1 MLTRFRLVFF
11 LSGCAALMF
20 EALWFRLAT
29 LAFGSSV
36 WASSLVLA
44 SFMGGL
50 ALGNA
55 WAGARGA
62 ALRRPLRM
70 YALLELAIGVGGVAL
85 VLALPAL
92 AGLLAPLFRPFLDQ
106 PVLLNVLRA
115 AIAFASMLVPATAMG
130 ATLPIVVKEL
140 RRHDP
145 NFGRNLGRLY
155 GWNTLGGVAG
165 ALGVELV
172 LIGPLGLRGSALTAA
187 ALNLVAAGL
196 ALAGDRARPVEDEAP
211 RASPSVGSRARVR
224 GLLAAGAL
232 SGAILLAL
240 EVVWFR
246 FVLLFAFGTSRN
258 FAIMLAVVLAGI
270 GLGALAASG
279 WLGRRPQ
286 DHALA
291 PLVALLSATA
301 CTLAYRGF
309 RLPGTGPF
317 PGNVVLDSLWLM
329 LPTCLLSGVLFT
341 FLGRALQE
349 ELGDETR
356 AAARLTLANTLG
368 GMAGALAGGFVLLP
382 TLGMEASFFV
392 LAAGYGLVALC
403 AARQPQG
410 RVRWALWVAGAA
422 AALSTALFPFGLMRD
437 RFLPFV
443 RQRVGGGRVLAVREG
458 RTETIQYLA
467 NEVPAQPTEYRLVTN
482 SISMSGTNYVG
493 RRYMR
498 LFVTW
503 ALAVNPR
510 AERALLISYG
520 VGTTAKAL
528 TDSARLRS
536 IDVVDTSREILD
548 LAPLPFPPPAT
559 SPLEDPRVEVH
570 VEDGRFF
577 LQTTP
582 RTFDLI
588 TAEPPP
594 LKAAGVVNLYSREY
608 FQLIRGRLAPGGVT
622 TYWLPV
628 YQLLPAETASV
639 VRAFCGVF
647 EDCTLWTASGLEW
660 MLAGTNRAGAPSAGE
675 FGEQWKDPVVGLQL
689 RADGFESPEQL
700 GACFLGDAGQL
711 APFAATAPALV
722 DDRPRLMS
730 AEVAVSVNPVYADM
744 MAPAAARRRFAQS
757 AVIARL
763 WPEAIR
769 AGTDAWFGPQE
780 LMNGL
785 LLQVY
790 GGPPVPR
797 LLYLR
802 DALADPALVTLPLWV
817 QGFAPAQTAD
827 LGSAGDAPA
836 EGARGAL
843 QAAQAMARRDYAD
856 AERRFTLLMERHPDR
871 RDIAPLRVL
880 AALLGGAPERARSYA
895 ARAVEREGS
904 EPGVWEWLEDLL
916 DEPAAGAPVQAPRPD
931 PRAPARAEPRS

>member
-62 ALRRPLRM
+62 ALRRPLRV
-70 YALLELAIGVGGVAL
+70 YAMLELAIGVGGVAL
-85 VLALPAL
+85 VLGLPAL
-92 AGLLAPLFRPFLDQ
+92 AEVLAPVFRPFLER
-106 PVLLNVLRA
+106 PLLLNTLRA
-115 AIAFASMLVPATAMG
+115 GIAFALMLVPATAMG

-140 RRHDP
+140 RRDDP

-165 ALGVELV
+165 ALAVELV

-187 ALNLVAAGL
+187 AFNLAAAGL

-211 RASPSVGSRARVR
+211 QAAPSVGGRSRVR
-224 GLLAAGAL
+224 RLLAAGAL

-246 FVLLFAFGTSRN
+246 FMLLFAFGSSQN

-270 GLGALAASG
+270 ALGALAASR

-291 PLVALLSATA
+291 PLVALLAATV
-301 CTLAYRGF
+301 CMLAYRGF
-309 RLPGTGPF
+309 GLPGYWPGPSS
-317 PGNVVLDSLWLM
+317 LLLYSLWLM
-329 LPTCLLSGVLFT
+329 LPTSLLSGALFT

-349 ELGDETR
+349 EVGDETR
-356 AAARLTLANTLG
+356 AAARLTLANTVG
-368 GMAGALAGGFVLLP
+368 GMAGALAGGFLLLP

-403 AARQPQG
+403 AARPARG
-410 RVRWALWVAGAA
+410 RLRWALWAAGVA
-422 AALSTALFPFGLMRD
+422 AALSAALFPFGLMRD
-437 RFLPFV
+437 RFLPSV
-443 RQRVGGGRVLAVREG
+443 RQRAGGGRVLAIREG

-467 NEVPAQPTEYRLVTN
+467 QASPAQPTEYRLLTN
-482 SISMSGTNYVG
+482 SHSMSGTNFVG

-528 TDSARLRS
+528 TDSTRLRS
-536 IDVVDTSREILD
+536 IDVVDTSREILA

-559 SPLEDPRVEVH
+559 SPLQDPRVVVH
-570 VEDGRFF
+570 IEDGRFF

-582 RTFDLI
+582 QSFDLI

-608 FQLIRGRLAPGGVT
+608 FQLMRDRLTPGGVA

-628 YQLLPAETASV
+628 HQLLPSETASV
-639 VRAFCGVF
+639 LRSFCGVF
-647 EDCTLWTASGLEW
+647 EDCTLWTAAGLEW
-660 MLAGTNRAGAPSAGE
+660 MLAGTNGARAPSVAE
-675 FGEQWKDPVVGLQL
+675 FGSQWSDPVVGRQL

-700 GACFLGDAGQL
+700 GTCFLGDAAQL
-711 APFAATAPALV
+711 APFTAGAPALV
-722 DDRPRLMS
+722 DDFPRRMS
-730 AEVAVSVNPVYADM
+730 ADMERLVPSPLYGEMMGVALN
-744 MAPAAARRRFAQS
+744 RQRFAQS
-757 AVIARL
+757 TVIARL
-763 WPEAIR
+763 WPEPIR
-769 AGTDAWFGPQE
+769 AGTDAWFGPQDMLNA
-780 LMNGL
+780 LMMEGT
-785 LLQVY
+785 
-790 GGPPVPR
+790 GVPR
-797 LLYLR
+797 VQPLSYLLE
-802 DALADPALVTLPLWV
+802 ALENPALVTLPLWA
-817 QGFAPAQTAD
+817 QGFTPLQTVD
-827 LGSAGDAPA
+827 LGAPGDAQA
-836 EGARGAL
+836 DGAAGAL

-856 AERRFTLLMERHPDR
+856 AERRFTLLRERYPQRPDVAR
-871 RDIAPLRVL
+871 LRVL
-880 AALLGGAPERARSYA
+880 AALLGGARERAQAY
-895 ARAVEREGS
+895 AVEAIENEGAGA
-904 EPGVWEWLEDLL
+904 EPGFWEWLEDLL
-916 DEPAAGAPVQAPRPD
+916 NQPAGVRAARSEPG
-931 PRAPARAEPRS
+931 S

>member
-1 MLTRFRLVFF
+1 MLLRFRLVFF

-55 WAGARGA
+55 WAGARGT
-62 ALRRPLRM
+62 ALRRPLRV
-70 YALLELAIGVGGVAL
+70 YAALELAIGVAGVAL
-85 VLALPAL
+85 VVGLPAL
-92 AGLLAPLFRPFLDQ
+92 AAGLSPVFRPFLEQ
-106 PVLLNVLRA
+106 PALLNTLRGG
-115 AIAFASMLVPATAMG
+115 IAFALMLVPATAMG

-140 RRHDP
+140 RRDDP

-165 ALGVELV
+165 ALSVELV
-172 LIGPLGLRGSALTAA
+172 LVGPLGLRGSALAAA
-187 ALNLVAAGL
+187 ALNLAAAGL
-196 ALAGDRARPVEDEAP
+196 ALAGDRARPGAGDGPPAAP
-211 RASPSVGSRARVR
+211 SAGSWRVR
-224 GLLAAGAL
+224 RLLAAGAL

-246 FVLLFAFGTSRN
+246 FLLLFAFGSSRN

-270 GLGALAASG
+270 ALGALAASR

-286 DHALA
+286 DHAVA
-291 PLVALLSATA
+291 PLVALLAATA
-301 CTLAYRGF
+301 CALAYRGF
-309 RLPGTGPF
+309 RLPGTGPL
-317 PGNVVLDSLWLM
+317 PGSLLLYSLWLM
-329 LPTCLLSGVLFT
+329 LPTSLLSGALFT

-349 ELGDETR
+349 EVGDETR

-382 TLGMEASFFV
+382 ALGMEASFFV
-392 LAAGYGLVALC
+392 LAVGYGLVAWC
-403 AARQPQG
+403 AARPSAG
-410 RVRWALWVAGAA
+410 RLRWALWAAGAA
-422 AALSTALFPFGLMRD
+422 AALSAGLFPFGLMRE
-437 RFLPFV
+437 RFLPSV
-443 RQRVGGGRVLAVREG
+443 RQRAVGGGRVLAIREG

-467 NEVPAQPTEYRLVTN
+467 RDVPAQPTEYRLITN
-482 SISMSGTNYVG
+482 SHSMSGTNFVG

-498 LFVTW
+498 LFATW
-503 ALAVNPR
+503 AFAVNPR

-528 TDSARLRS
+528 TDTARLRS

-548 LAPLPFPPPAT
+548 LAPLPFPPPAR
-559 SPLEDPRVEVH
+559 SPLEDPRVAVH

-594 LKAAGVVNLYSREY
+594 LKAAGVANLYSREY
-608 FQLIRGRLAPGGVT
+608 FQLVRDRLSPGGVT

-628 YQLLPAETASV
+628 YQLLPAEAASV

-647 EDCTLWTASGLEW
+647 EDCTLWTAAGLEW
-660 MLAGTNRAGAPSAGE
+660 MLAGTNGARAPSASE
-675 FGEQWKDPVVGLQL
+675 FGAQWSDPVVGPQL

-700 GACFLGDAGQL
+700 GACFVADAAQL
-711 APFAATAPALV
+711 ASFMATAPALV
-722 DDRPRLMS
+722 DDFPRLLS
-730 AEVAVSVNPVYADM
+730 ADVDRVLSPVYTEM
-744 MAPAAARRRFAQS
+744 MAVAGARRRFAES
-757 AVIARL
+757 PVIARL
-763 WPEAIR
+763 WPEATR

-780 LMNGL
+780 MMNGVMM
-785 LLQVY
+785 QVY
-790 GGPPVPR
+790 GGPRVPR
-797 LLYLR
+797 LSYLR
-802 DALADPALVTLPLWV
+802 DALPNPALITLPLWAL
-817 QGFAPAQTAD
+817 GFTPLRVAEAD
-827 LGSAGDAPA
+827 LGDAGDAPA
-836 EGARGAL
+836 EGAPGEL
-843 QAAQAMARRDYAD
+843 QAAQAMARRNYAD
-856 AERRFTLLMERHPDR
+856 AERRLTLLLERNPQR
-871 RDIAPLRVL
+871 RDLARLRVL
-880 AALLGGAPERARSYA
+880 AALLGGARERAQAY
-895 ARAVEREGS
+895 AVEAVSAEGAGGD
-904 EPGVWEWLEDLL
+904 EPGAWEWLEDLL
-916 DEPAAGAPVQAPRPD
+916 NRPAGAPL
-931 PRAPARAEPRS
+931 RSGP